1 MQAGRKR
8 RVGIGDGW
16 LRLMTFD
23 FATSPATITVRTYSS
38 HYGQYSSDMDRYAD
52 WYRAK
57 EQPRMS
63 DAEFM
68 AADDFVIR
76 LEGFKH
82 RFARARQAE

>member
-1 MQAGRKR
+1 
-8 RVGIGDGW
+8 
-16 LRLMTFD
+16 
-23 FATSPATITVRTYSS
+23 
-38 HYGQYSSDMDRYAD
+38 MDRYAD

-68 AADDFVIR
+68 AADDFLIR